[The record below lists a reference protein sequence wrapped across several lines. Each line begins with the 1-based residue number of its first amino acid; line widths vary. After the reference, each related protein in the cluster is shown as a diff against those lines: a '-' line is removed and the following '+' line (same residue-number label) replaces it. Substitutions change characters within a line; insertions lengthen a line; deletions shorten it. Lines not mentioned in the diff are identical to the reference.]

1 MRVRLRGHVDLGWR
15 EDAWSI
21 ASNLVAISV
30 LHIVYANQGR
40 VVHHLE
46 PLEELGVA
54 TELLC
59 EEGAYFRT
67 ELEFLATTDPAEVFF
82 KHCPLARI
90 LTCAF
95 LRIYLTVSATLKS

>member
-54 TELLC
+54 AELLC

-95 LRIYLTVSATLKS
+95 LRIYSTVSATLKS